1 MLQVAQA
8 RPHANDAFR
17 PHANHAYHCLL
28 LLSYYFLEHLL
39 TTEAGARLDERL
51 LLGDPSREFGAD
63 GAGLA
68 PDPAPGAAADV
79 ADVASDVD
87 AASATFAASRS
98 ARRCVIATGENK

>member
-17 PHANHAYHCLL
+17 SHANHAYHCL

-63 GAGLA
+63 GTGLA
-68 PDPAPGAAADV
+68 PDAAPGAAPVV

-87 AASATFAASRS
+87 DAAAAAFAASRS